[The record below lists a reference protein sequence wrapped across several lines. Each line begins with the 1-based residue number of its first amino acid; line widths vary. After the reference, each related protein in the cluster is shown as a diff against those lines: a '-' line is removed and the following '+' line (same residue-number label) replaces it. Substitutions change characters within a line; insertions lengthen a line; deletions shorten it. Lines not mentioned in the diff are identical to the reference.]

1 MIDCDRLRV
10 EEVRPDAGRVGRLGR
25 AVQAVAI
32 RDDTLGV
39 TDRAHLDPQALRQ
52 VVSTLLSE
60 HPDAPVAA
68 IDGAGNFVRMPASVP
83 LMGRPVIG
91 AYSAFDLVTGTD
103 RAAVLEAWQRAR
115 AKGVARAVVHLADGA
130 DREGILH
137 IVDARKLYGVY
148 LGLLLAPA
156 TARSEPDRPPQ
167 PAFRPRFSV
176 VRRDELGFVIA
187 IDESTTAMLGWS
199 LKDLIGQRALDYIHP
214 EDNERA
220 LTSWMEMLA
229 VPGSSRRWRGRH
241 IRRDGSWLWLEMTNH
256 NRLEGVDRGYVR
268 SEMVDIS
275 GEMAMAGAL
284 RNQEQLLHRLAET
297 VPVGVL
303 QFDHDGRVTYANDRL
318 YQIVGGGP
326 CLRVDEQLS
335 AVLPADVQEVA
346 DAIADVLGEGS
357 DRDIDARL
365 ESEPG
370 TPPRRCTINLRA
382 LTDGE
387 GLVTGAIAT
396 IATIADGP
404 GGDRRRSSRDGA
416 ADDYLNRS
424 LLFRDGPSPASL

>member
-1 MIDCDRLRV
+1 M
-10 EEVRPDAGRVGRLGR
+10 PGR
-25 AVQAVAI
+25 AGSLDPTVQVGTI

-39 TDRAHLDPQALRQ
+39 TDKAHLDPQALRQ
-52 VVSTLLSE
+52 VVATLLSE

-83 LMGRPVIG
+83 LLGRPVIG

-103 RAAVLEAWQRAR
+103 RAAVLEAWQRAK
-115 AKGVARAVVHLADGA
+115 AKGMARAVVHLADGP

-156 TARSEPDRPPQ
+156 TARPERDRPPL

-176 VRRDELGFVIA
+176 VRRDELGFVTA
-187 IDESTTAMLGWS
+187 IDESTMAMLGWS
-199 LKDLIGQRALDYIHP
+199 LEDLVGQRALDYIHP
-214 EDNERA
+214 EDNEEA

-229 VPGSSRRWRGRH
+229 VPGSKRRWRGRH
-241 IRRDGSWLWLEMTNH
+241 IRRDGSWLWLEITNH

-275 GEMAMAGAL
+275 GEMAMAEAL
-284 RNQEQLLHRLAET
+284 RAQEHSLHRLAET

-303 QFDHDGRVTYANDRL
+303 QFDRDGRVTYANDRL

-326 CLRVDEQLS
+326 SLKIDEQLS
-335 AVLPADVQEVA
+335 AVLPEDVQRVA
-346 DAIADVLGEGS
+346 DAIAHVLGEGV

-370 TPPRRCTINLRA
+370 TPPRRCIINLRA
-382 LTDGE
+382 LTDAG

-404 GGDRRRSSRDGA
+404 GGDRRRSRLEGAGHDRLTRPVLFSDGH
-416 ADDYLNRS
+416 
-424 LLFRDGPSPASL
+424 SPASL